1 MLSLALRPNGTMPD
15 RLRVTDGRLS
25 PCPDT
30 PNCVSSDAIH
40 AAHRVEPFKLVVPA
54 GRAWES
60 ATEVVAALP
69 RARIVA
75 RTDDY
80 LHAECRS
87 ALLRFVDDLE
97 LHLRPGEGLIAV
109 RSSSRLGYY
118 DFGVNR
124 RRVEQL
130 RDRMRR
136 MSVIQ

>member
-1 MLSLALRPNGTMPD
+1 MTDRPG
-15 RLRVTDGRLS
+15 VTNGRLS

-30 PNCVSSDAIH
+30 PNCVSSDAIR
-40 AAHRVEPFKLVVPA
+40 ANHRVEPLRLAVPA

-60 ATEVVAALP
+60 ATEAVASLA
-69 RARIVA
+69 RAKIVT

-97 LHLRPGEGLIAV
+97 LRLRPDEGLIAV

-124 RRVEQL
+124 RRIEQL
-130 RDRMRR
+130 RERMRR
-136 MSVIQ
+136 MGVIQ